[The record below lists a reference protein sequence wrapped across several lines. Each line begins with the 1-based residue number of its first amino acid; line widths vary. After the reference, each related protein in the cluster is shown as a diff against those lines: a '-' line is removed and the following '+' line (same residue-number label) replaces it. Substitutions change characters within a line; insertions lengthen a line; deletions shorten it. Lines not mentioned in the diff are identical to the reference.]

1 MIKRVMIMVTLNS
14 ILLSQNENYYGT
26 VAVSLIDAPT
36 KFYSVSFTNKLE
48 KVFSES
54 GFDVVERN
62 SINKI
67 MKEWKINTSGVSNE
81 EYKGIGEILSA
92 DYLIVGSVDDDE
104 LNVGIYCVIKM
115 IEVQTGKLM
124 EAASIDGQIKSKKEL
139 YSIGIESIIEQLVY
153 GTNQKMNDYEEA
165 SIAEL
170 NNKIIEKQKQEQ
182 EQQKLESQLEIQ
194 EIREKRKNQ
203 FFKAVYDVT
212 IGVVYFVIRLV
223 ELLIT
228 IEENEEEYYAFNP

>member
-54 GFDVVERN
+54 GFDVVERT

-67 MKEWKINTSGVSNE
+67 MKEWKINTSGVSDE

-139 YSIGIESIIEQLVY
+139 YSIGVESIIEQLVY
-153 GTNQKMNDYEEA
+153 GTNQKMNNYEEA

-170 NNKIIEKQKQEQ
+170 KNKINEKQ
-182 EQQKLESQLEIQ
+182 SY
-194 EIREKRKNQ
+194 KN
-203 FFKAVYDVT
+203 KK
-212 IGVVYFVIRLV
+212 
-223 ELLIT
+223 
-228 IEENEEEYYAFNP
+228 